1 MEGQLN
7 DGHNGNKGVRYH
19 TRLEIVN
26 KGGELTSNDS
36 LLSLTNA
43 DEAVILVS
51 TSTNMLDKNFLTTV
65 DNLLAEAKK
74 SSFKKLKQDHIAA
87 YRDKF
92 NRVELNLGDQDNT
105 TPTNER
111 LVSFQLNDDPAF
123 AALYF
128 NTDAI

>member
-1 MEGQLN
+1 
-7 DGHNGNKGVRYH
+7 
-19 TRLEIVN
+19 
-26 KGGELTSNDS
+26 
-36 LLSLTNA
+36 
-43 DEAVILVS
+43 
-51 TSTNMLDKNFLTTV
+51 MLDKNFLTTV

-128 NTDAI
+128 QYGRYLMISGTNEKKFAAQPAGGVMDQPAADSLERRLPPKYQCTDELLAGRGM